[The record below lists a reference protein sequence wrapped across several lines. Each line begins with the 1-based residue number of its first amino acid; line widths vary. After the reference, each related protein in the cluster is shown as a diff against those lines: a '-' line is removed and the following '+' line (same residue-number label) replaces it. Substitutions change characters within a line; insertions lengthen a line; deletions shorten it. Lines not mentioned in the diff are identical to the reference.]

1 MKKTLLIWAALIAL
15 TGCGNTSN
23 NTSQQAADGTKTE
36 TTAAADSATTV
47 KDVDK
52 RVNEIYADVFAWYAR
67 AEKDISV
74 IDKMPDFDTI
84 YTSADYRDV
93 LSKVKARDKQC
104 EANGE
109 MGFFDHDHWVC
120 GQDFQNLS
128 MKLVKTEI
136 TAPGKCTAAVDITNC
151 GTTTRVS
158 LDLVLENG
166 QWMIDDFKTD
176 NQSEKAQMKEYAGSK

>member
-1 MKKTLLIWAALIAL
+1 MSRTLLIWAAAIAL
-15 TGCGNTSN
+15 TGCGNTGN
-23 NTSQQAADGTKTE
+23 NANQTSPDSAKVETAADTV
-36 TTAAADSATTV
+36 TTTQA
-47 KDVDK
+47 VDK
-52 RVNEIYADVFAWYAR
+52 RVNEIYANVFAWYAR

-74 IDKMPDFDTI
+74 INKMPNFDSI
-84 YTSADYRDV
+84 YTSADYKEALR
-93 LSKVKARDKQC
+93 KVKARDKQS

-128 MKLVKTEI
+128 MKLVKTEA
-136 TAPGKCTAAVDITNC
+136 TAPSKCTADVDITNC
-151 GTTTRVS
+151 GTTTRVE

-176 NQSEKAQMKEYAGSK
+176 GQSEKAQMREYAGSKE